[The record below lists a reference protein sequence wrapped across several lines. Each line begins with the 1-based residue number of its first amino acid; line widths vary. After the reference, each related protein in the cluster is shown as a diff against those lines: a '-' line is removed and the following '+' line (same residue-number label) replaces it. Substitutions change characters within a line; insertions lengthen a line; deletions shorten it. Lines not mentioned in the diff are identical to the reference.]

1 MEQDYRP
8 IVAIFS
14 AKLEENTD
22 LFRAL
27 LREVRALKGKKVIVH
42 VLEDVEYWDFLASA
56 REAILDN
63 IDLGLEVYVWKT
75 SEYDKMFKKI
85 QEVKDMKGVIT
96 ICGEDTKYALR
107 KVLDGMPNSIKANT
121 LKDMCK

>member
-1 MEQDYRP
+1 MESDYRP
-8 IVAIFS
+8 VVAIFS

-22 LFRAL
+22 LFRLL

-63 IDLGLEVYVWKT
+63 IDLGLEIYVWKT
-75 SEYDKMFKKI
+75 NDFDKMLKKV
-85 QEVKDMKGVIT
+85 QEENNIKGIIT
-96 ICGEDTKYALR
+96 VCGEENKYALR
-107 KVLDGMPNSIKANT
+107 KMLDRLSNSIKANM
-121 LKDMCK
+121 LKDLCK